1 MFTIVLL
8 GFVFVTS
15 ASVLFRT
22 VLSEEPAPRSQSR
35 TETASRHSMPKR
47 SSSAGS
53 PYGGISAMYTRAACP
68 TCLALAIAVF
78 NLLLIMASLQGH
90 LASQAEI
97 TPALPA
103 DGRSRHHQPESSGI
117 ESRLSADEDVASKH
131 EDDSKDADDVAG
143 ATDVENKEFT
153 MTDQT
158 LRLPMLRVII
168 VMAAAS
174 SCVLLS
180 FLDQTIVS
188 SALPTI
194 SSYFNSGKQSSW
206 VATAYLV
213 SSTAASPLYGRFS
226 DIFGRK

>member
-1 MFTIVLL
+1 M
-8 GFVFVTS
+8 
-15 ASVLFRT
+15 
-22 VLSEEPAPRSQSR
+22 
-35 TETASRHSMPKR
+35 
-47 SSSAGS
+47 
-53 PYGGISAMYTRAACP
+53 
-68 TCLALAIAVF
+68 
-78 NLLLIMASLQGH
+78 
-90 LASQAEI
+90 
-97 TPALPA
+97 
-103 DGRSRHHQPESSGI
+103 DGVG
-117 ESRLSADEDVASKH
+117 
-131 EDDSKDADDVAG
+131 DDAHDA
-143 ATDVENKEFT
+143 ENKEFT

-180 FLDQTIVS
+180 FLDQTIVAT
-188 SALPTI
+188 ALPTI